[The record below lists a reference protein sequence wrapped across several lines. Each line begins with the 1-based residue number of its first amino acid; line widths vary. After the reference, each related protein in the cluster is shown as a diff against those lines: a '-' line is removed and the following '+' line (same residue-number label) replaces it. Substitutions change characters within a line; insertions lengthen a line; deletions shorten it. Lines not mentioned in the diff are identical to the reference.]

1 MLRIATTPLTLI
13 GILKGNIMEQT
24 EPTHTDPVLK
34 HKTTD
39 YLRLT
44 RNLRWI
50 IIGLVLV
57 SYPLLPGQNIRDVAV
72 LALLAIIYNAL
83 LHVPKVLDQKWLT
96 ATPTILLIDSVF
108 VLLLV
113 SQSANGLLS
122 PYASLLIFPIISTA
136 FWYGNQMA
144 VAVGGLQILLGGIL
158 ALTLQSTEPLD
169 AFKQYCFRV
178 IAFTVV
184 GLYVARLTRT
194 DRRERLDFAEKDF
207 QINKE
212 RQQLLA
218 LINNIADAVVIVDQV
233 GQIGLFN
240 EVTTQLIS
248 SEYDL
253 VGKSLGEVLHV
264 VDEKGAPVDL
274 LASATAT
281 PLRRRDLKLALK
293 DSSELSL
300 EADISPYIVNQQNHG
315 YIVILRDIT
324 KQKTLEE
331 EQEEFI
337 SVASHELR
345 TPIAIAEAN
354 LSTTL
359 ASPNAPS
366 DPSVHH
372 MIEQAHSNI
381 GFISNIVD
389 DLTTLSRAEQDQLE
403 VDVDPL
409 NPKEM
414 LQELSDIFLT
424 QAHLKHLELR
434 TEVSGDLRPIIS
446 SRYRIKQILQNFVVN
461 ALKYTQE
468 GSVTLSV
475 KNAERDQDG
484 IIFSVTDTG
493 IGIAETDKKNIFNKF
508 FRSEDYRTRES
519 SGTGLGL
526 YISRKL
532 ADRLNAKIWFDSE
545 LKKGSTFYLQIPPY
559 SRRKEDHH
567 KVVKAES
574 QNLFESV

>member
-1 MLRIATTPLTLI
+1 MPDSD
-13 GILKGNIMEQT
+13 KQQ
-24 EPTHTDPVLK
+24 TDPVLQ
-34 HKTTD
+34 HKVYD
-39 YLRLT
+39 HLRLT
-44 RNLRWI
+44 RNIRWI
-50 IIGLVLV
+50 IITLVLV
-57 SYPLLPGQNIRDVAV
+57 SYPLLPGQSLADVAV
-72 LALLAIIYNAL
+72 LAVIAVLYNAA
-83 LHVPKVLDQKWLT
+83 LHIPTLAKQKWLT
-96 ATPTILLIDSVF
+96 NKPTVLALDNLFIFLLIILSTGG
-108 VLLLV
+108 LQGPYTSLLV
-113 SQSANGLLS
+113 
-122 PYASLLIFPIISTA
+122 FPIISAA
-136 FWYGNQMA
+136 FWYGAA
-144 VAVGGLQILLGGIL
+144 VASIIGLSQLLAG
-158 ALTLQSTEPLD
+158 T
-169 AFKQYCFRV
+169 V
-178 IAFTVV
+178 IAYTSDKFVPLNSVKDFTIKVAAFTAV
-184 GLYVARLTRT
+184 GLYVAMLTRT

-218 LINNIADAVVIVDQV
+218 LINNIPDAVLIVDQT

-240 EVTTQLIS
+240 QVTTHLIDS
-248 SEYDL
+248 VSDL
-253 VGKSLGEVLHV
+253 VGKPLSEVLHL
-264 VDEKGAPVDL
+264 VDESGQPVDL
-274 LASATAT
+274 LAIASDT
-281 PLRRRDLKLALK
+281 PKRRRDLKLAQK
-293 DSSELSL
+293 DGSEFAL
-300 EADISPYIVNQQNHG
+300 EADVSPYIVNQQSHG
-315 YIVILRDIT
+315 YIITLRDIT
-324 KQKTLEE
+324 KQRTLEE

-366 DPSVHH
+366 DPTVHH

-409 NPKEM
+409 SPKEM
-414 LQELSDIFLT
+414 LQELSDTFLT
-424 QAHLKHLELR
+424 QAHIKHLELHV
-434 TEVSGDLRPIIS
+434 EVEDGLRPIIS
-446 SRYRIKQILQNFVVN
+446 SRYRIKQVLQNFLIN

-468 GSVTLSV
+468 GSITLSV

-484 IIFSVTDTG
+484 IIFSVKDTG
-493 IGIAETDKKNIFNKF
+493 IGIAETDKKNIFKKF

-519 SGTGLGL
+519 GGSGLGL

-532 ADRLNAKIWFDSE
+532 ADRLNAKIWFESE
-545 LKKGSTFYLQIPPY
+545 LKKGSAFYLQVPPY
-559 SRRKEDHH
+559 SRRKEDHG